1 MDKDQRHAL
10 NELRDRVGRSLDL
23 FYDKIGKHH
32 HAVSGRV
39 AVDFHPPAEVNEQ
52 DTGLEISLELPG
64 IDGENVEVIAAE
76 GWLTVRGTKEMER
89 EKEGLT
95 YFLRERAYGSFE
107 RSFALPKSLVPEKAT
122 ARFRN
127 GVLTIRVPRK
137 AGSKPTARDIPL
149 RT

>member
-1 MDKDQRHAL
+1 MDRDQGHAL

-52 DTGLEISLELPG
+52 DTSLEISLELPG

-76 GWLTVRGTKEMER
+76 GWLTVRGKKEMER
-89 EKEGLT
+89 EKAGLT
-95 YFLRERAYGSFE
+95 YFLHERAYGSFE
-107 RSFALPKSLVPEKAT
+107 RSFHLPAAVNEEAVQAAFDK
-122 ARFRN
+122 
-127 GVLTIRVPRK
+127 GVLTVLVPK
-137 AGSKPTARDIPL
+137 AGDGKRRIAITEGS
-149 RT
+149 